1 MIEPFNKSLRKN
13 SVQIKIGLLMI
24 LAVILLS
31 ATCYLSYR
39 NLSSIASSI
48 QIDVKPE
55 LRLLNIREISMDLQ
69 KAENS
74 IRMYT
79 LTKDPADIKPYY
91 SIISNIDDKVSE
103 LRSECLN
110 DTALLE
116 QTDTISQLIE
126 ENIYI
131 WNKLL
136 LLNHDDKVVDYM
148 KQLSDQ
154 LDSASESSQKKERG
168 ILKRVFSRSNKSLL
182 NEQEIMNNLNEIV
195 EQDRTTKEKLIM
207 RETQLAVTSSEIK
220 EKFYDLITK
229 MENEISDLIK
239 AKAEAANEIAGNTYR
254 WLIMISISGGL
265 LAVLVLFILI
275 RYVRNAYTYQI
286 ALENSKDEAEKL
298 ARTKELFMANISHE
312 IRTPVTAISG
322 FTGQLLYESFNENII
337 RSLKIIKSSSDHLL
351 KIIDDIL
358 DFSKL
363 QNNKLTLEKVHFR
376 IDQILEDVYLLF
388 ERQAQQNNTRLSYEL
403 SPDTPLVLLGD
414 PYRLKQI
421 MINLVSN
428 SVKFTK
434 NGSVHFEVSCAKKQ
448 PEKIDLI
455 MEFND
460 TGIGIDESKLNII
473 FEDFTQA
480 EMSTT
485 RKYGGT
491 GLGLSIVKK
500 LVELQGGTIDVRSR
514 KNQGTLIVCRIPFMT
529 GDENQIKTEVS
540 HSLSIPE
547 EISGMKILIVDDEE
561 YNRLLFKKILDRWNI
576 KCHEVVNGM
585 EALELLKEERF
596 DLLFMDMRMPGIDG
610 LKTTGFIRS
619 EMKISES
626 EMPIVFISAAPLNE
640 DLQKYRNA
648 GMSAFLQKPFT
659 EEMLLATILT
669 VVANKSQ
676 IIIEDTE
683 QKDDRKTDS
692 VDKINLHNLYHI
704 SGGDEEFVK
713 QMLSSFINTTEKG
726 LKELQD
732 AVTSQQW
739 DTVADLA
746 HKILSPCRHVGAMDL
761 YDLLSKI
768 EKSIRNNNNTESV
781 EFLTGKSLKEFE
793 TVSELLNKH
802 ISKLN

>member
-1 MIEPFNKSLRKN
+1 MNEPFNKSLRKN
-13 SVQIKIGLLMI
+13 SIQIKIGLLMI

-31 ATCYLSYR
+31 TTCYLSYR

-55 LRLLNIREISMDLQ
+55 LRLLSIREISMDLQ

-74 IRMYT
+74 VRMYT
-79 LTKDPADIKPYY
+79 LTKNPADIKPYY
-91 SIISNIDDKVSE
+91 KIISNIDEKVNG

-126 ENIYI
+126 ENIFI

-154 LDSASESSQKKERG
+154 LDSASESSQKKEKG

-195 EQDRTTKEKLIM
+195 EQDRTTKEKLI
-207 RETQLAVTSSEIK
+207 RQETQLAVTSSEIK

-229 MENEISDLIK
+229 MENEITDLIK
-239 AKAEAANEIAGNTYR
+239 AKAVSANEIAGNTYR

-275 RYVRNAYTYQI
+275 RYVRKAYSYQI
-286 ALENSKDEAEKL
+286 VLENSKDEAERL

-322 FTGQLLYESFNENII
+322 FTGQLLYESLDENIN

-388 ERQAQQNNTRLSYEL
+388 EKQAQQNNTRLSYSL
-403 SPDTPLVLLGD
+403 SPDTPSVLLGD

-421 MINLVSN
+421 IINLVSN

-434 NGSVHFEVSCAKKQ
+434 NGSVYFEVSCRKKQ
-448 PEKIDLI
+448 PSKIDLI

-500 LVELQGGTIDVRSR
+500 LIELQDGTIDVRSR
-514 KNQGTLIVCRIPFMT
+514 KNQGTLIVCRIPFMV
-529 GDENQIKTEVS
+529 GDEKQIKAEVS
-540 HSLSIPE
+540 HPLSIPE
-547 EISGMKILIVDDEE
+547 EITGLKILIVDDEE
-561 YNRLLFKKILDRWNI
+561 YNRLLFKKILDRWKI

-585 EALELLKEERF
+585 EALELLKVDQF

-610 LKTTGFIRS
+610 LKTTRFIRT
-619 EMKISES
+619 EMKISEP

-659 EEMLLATILT
+659 EEMLLATIVA
-669 VVANKSQ
+669 VVTNKSQ
-676 IIIEDTE
+676 VIVGETGK
-683 QKDDRKTDS
+683 KDDHKTDS
-692 VDKINLHNLYHI
+692 GDKINLHNLYHI

-713 QMLSSFINTTEKG
+713 QMLASFITTTETG

-732 AVTSQQW
+732 AVISKNW
-739 DTVADLA
+739 DSVADLA
-746 HKILSPCRHVGAMDL
+746 HKILSPCRHIGAMDL
-761 YDLLSKI
+761 YNLLSKI
-768 EKSIRNNNNTESV
+768 EKSIRNDNNTESV
-781 EFLTGKSLKEFE
+781 ESLTGKSLREFE
-793 TVSELLNKH
+793 AVSELLNKH